1 MPDRDEDLGPTL
13 AETARRRADL
23 RDALVDVEQAIS
35 RPAVGR
41 EPDWA
46 KEVVLRLEGLA
57 HAIDEH
63 IEITERTEGLYDEIS
78 AKAPHL
84 ATKMDRLRE
93 EHPALREAPRRSSP
107 GSRPPSSAGRGRSTR
122 RGTTFSGSS
131 DSSCATASSAPI
143 SFGRRTTSTSA
154 GSSSSARRRLG

>member
-1 MPDRDEDLGPTL
+1 MPDPDEDLSPTL

-23 RDALVDVEQAIS
+23 REALVDVEQAIS

-46 KEVVLRLEGLA
+46 KGVLLRLEALA

-93 EHPALREAPRRSSP
+93 EHPVLRERTKALVAKLQSTEIGPAWPLGEARDDLQRLLGQIVRHRQL
-107 GSRPPSSAGRGRSTR
+107 GSDLVWEAYNLDIGG
-122 RGTTFSGSS
+122 
-131 DSSCATASSAPI
+131 I
-143 SFGRRTTSTSA
+143 E
-154 GSSSSARRRLG
+154 

>member
-1 MPDRDEDLGPTL
+1 MPEPDDDLSPTL

-23 RDALVDVEQAIS
+23 RDALVTVEQATS

-41 EPDWA
+41 VPEWT

-84 ATKMDRLRE
+84 ASKMDRLRE
-93 EHPALREAPRRSSP
+93 EHPVLRERTQALVVKLQTTEIGPAWPLDEARDDLQRLLGQVVRHRQL
-107 GSRPPSSAGRGRSTR
+107 GSDLVWEAYNLDIGG
-122 RGTTFSGSS
+122 
-131 DSSCATASSAPI
+131 I
-143 SFGRRTTSTSA
+143 E
-154 GSSSSARRRLG
+154 

>member
-1 MPDRDEDLGPTL
+1 MPDPDEDLSPTL

-23 RDALVDVEQAIS
+23 REALVDVEQAIS

-46 KEVVLRLEGLA
+46 KGVLIRLEGLA

-93 EHPALREAPRRSSP
+93 EHPVLRERTRALVTKLQATEIGPAWPLDEARDDLQRLLGQIVRHRQL
-107 GSRPPSSAGRGRSTR
+107 GSDLVWEAYNLDIGG
-122 RGTTFSGSS
+122 
-131 DSSCATASSAPI
+131 I
-143 SFGRRTTSTSA
+143 E
-154 GSSSSARRRLG
+154 